1 MKKHIRIFLDDNSQP
16 LGEFTP
22 PSNFSLDTTKIPD
35 GPHTLKVVATSSDG
49 VEGLKMVDFV
59 VRNGPEIAL
68 SGLKEDDVVSEQIDL
83 SVNAYGSET
92 RENFIVSGSETPRAV
107 PAWLW
112 VLVMGF
118 VAWAGF
124 YLLSY
129 WTN

>member
-1 MKKHIRIFLDDNSQP
+1 MNKHVKIFLDDDSTP
-16 LGEFTP
+16 LGAFRPPANFT
-22 PSNFSLDTTKIPD
+22 LDTTRIPD
-35 GPHTLKVVATSSDG
+35 GPHTLKIVATSSDG
-49 VEGLKMVDFV
+49 VEGLRKVDFV

-68 SGLKEDDVVSEQIDL
+68 SGLQDQDVVSDQIDL

-92 RENFIVSGSETPRAV
+92 KEHFIVSGSETPRAV

-124 YLLSY
+124 YLLTY
-129 WTN
+129 WNH

>member
-1 MKKHIRIFLDDNSQP
+1 MKKRIKIFLDDELHP

-35 GPHTLKVVATSSDG
+35 GPHTLKLVATSSDG

-59 VRNGPEIAL
+59 VCNGPEIGL
-68 SGLKEDDVVSEQIDL
+68 SGLKGNDMVSEQIDI

-92 RENFIVSGSETPRAV
+92 RENFIVSGSETPSVV
-107 PAWLW
+107 PAWLC
-112 VLVMGF
+112 VLMGF

-124 YLLSY
+124 YLVSY
-129 WTN
+129 WMN